1 MTKGTKRAS
10 PGADDEKSPLAS
22 VELSDEDAKKLD
34 DVRKDIQRA
43 ELILEREA
51 QKKLIPVYEKRR
63 QVVKT
68 IPKFWP
74 IALLN
79 HSLFAIHAQ
88 HTADQLALAY
98 LEDLWIDRDPN
109 ELRCYT
115 IEFHFKENPH
125 FHDKVLKK
133 EYKYVPALAAAGEQA
148 DADGLTESMLDFS
161 WERDVEPSVT
171 KINWKDADKALTKLY
186 PRKVSD
192 DDDEDLDEP
201 TDAGSF
207 FNYFEEKSDPLEV
220 GLNIANEIFPEAI
233 DYFLGTA
240 GGDDLDSE
248 DEEDDDDEAE
258 EIDLEKPKTKKQKV

>member
-10 PGADDEKSPLAS
+10 PGADEEKNPLAA

-43 ELILEREA
+43 ELVLEREA
-51 QKKLIPVYEKRR
+51 QKQLIPVYEKRR

-79 HSLFAIHAQ
+79 HTLFAIHAQ
-88 HTADQLALAY
+88 HHADQLALSY
-98 LEDLWIDRDPN
+98 LEDVWIERDPN

-125 FHDKVLKK
+125 FHDTVLKK
-133 EYKYVPALAAAGEQA
+133 EFKYAPGDAAAEDKA
-148 DADGLTESMLDFS
+148 DAEGITEAMLDFS
-161 WERDVEPSVT
+161 WERDVKPSAN

-186 PRKVSD
+186 PRKEGED
-192 DDDEDLDEP
+192 EEDEDEP
-201 TDAGSF
+201 LDAGSF
-207 FNYFEEKSDPLEV
+207 FNFFEQESDPLEIGV
-220 GLNIANEIFPEAI
+220 NIAGEIFPEAI
-233 DYFLGTA
+233 EYFLGNV
-240 GGDDLDSE
+240 GGDDLDSD
-248 DEEDDDDEAE
+248 DEEDEDDDAE